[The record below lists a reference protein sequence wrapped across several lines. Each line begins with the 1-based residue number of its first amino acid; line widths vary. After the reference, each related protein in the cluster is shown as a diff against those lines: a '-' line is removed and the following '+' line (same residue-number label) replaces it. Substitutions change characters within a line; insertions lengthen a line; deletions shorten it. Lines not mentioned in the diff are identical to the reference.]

1 MTASARKTR
10 PWGVYATILY
20 GALCIAWDLVLMRD
34 GTSPADVGF
43 IATWQ
48 VIAYL
53 AGCGV
58 VWGVVPLARRWSG
71 KMRKLWGGTV

>member
-1 MTASARKTR
+1 MTAAPRRTR
-10 PWGVYATILY
+10 RWGVLATTAY

-34 GTSPADVGF
+34 GVSTADLGF
-43 IATWQ
+43 IASWQ

-58 VWGVVPLARRWSG
+58 VWGVVPLLQRLG
-71 KMRKLWGGTV
+71 RKFRKG

>member
-1 MTASARKTR
+1 MTTSPSR
-10 PWGVYATILY
+10 PRRWGVYATTAY
-20 GALCIAWDLVLMRD
+20 GVLCIAWDLVLMRD
-34 GTSPADVGF
+34 GVSAADLTF

-58 VWGVVPLARRWSG
+58 VWGVVPLVRRATS
-71 KMRKLWGGTV
+71 KLNRRDGGTV